1 MESRRVR
8 QLFLDFFASK
18 GHVIVP
24 SAPMVIKDDPTLMFN
39 NAGMNP
45 FKDIFLGNSPIVQ
58 PRIADTQKC
67 LRVSGKH
74 NDLEEVGVDTY
85 HHTMF
90 EMLGNWSFGDYFKQE
105 AIDWAWEL
113 LTEHYGLEKDR
124 LYVTVFGGDAGD
136 GLEEDLEARGMW
148 AAHVAEDRILAGSK
162 KDNFWEMGE
171 TGPCGPCSEI
181 HVDLR
186 SDAERA
192 AEPGRDWVNRDHP
205 QVVEIWNLVF
215 MQFNRMADGSLVPLP
230 NAHIDTGMGFER
242 LCMALQGKR
251 SNYDTDVFTPMIARI
266 AAVSGRTYTAGTG
279 KSDVAF
285 RVIADHIR
293 AVSFSIADGQL
304 PSNAGAGY
312 VIRRILRRAIRYGHS
327 FLGLHE
333 PFMHKLVGSLADQM
347 GDAFPELHAQRSLIG
362 RVILEEEEAF
372 LRTLSKGID
381 LLTDRLAALPEG
393 GVLPG
398 ASVFELYD
406 TFGFPADLTALV
418 ASEAGF
424 SIDQPGFDAELAR
437 AKERSRAAGKIKTD
451 DWVDV
456 HPAPTDEP
464 FIGYDAL
471 EADTHLVR
479 YRRVESKGKVMYQIA
494 LASTPFYPEGGGQIG
509 DTGYLWDGRER
520 IAVLDTKR
528 ENNLIVHFT
537 TTLPEVP
544 EAPVKAVVN
553 AAARRDTEKN
563 HSATHLVHEAL
574 REVLGTHVE
583 QRGSLVRPDSLR
595 FDFSHFSKP
604 SAAELLAVEDRVN
617 ERIQANLARD
627 ERRAIP
633 LAEAREAGAMM
644 LFGEKYGDRVRMIGF
659 GTSKELCGGTHVPAT
674 GAIGQFRILSEGA
687 VASGIRRIEATTGM
701 GALQRARE
709 DEAALERIRT
719 ALKSPQDVVRAT
731 EDLLARTAAMAREL
745 EVLKREQ
752 ARHVKA
758 DLLQRIEVRDGVH
771 VLVAEVDL
779 DAASVKDLAFQL
791 RSEQA
796 PFFGVLGSL
805 AEGKVTL
812 TVALSD
818 DLVSGRGM
826 NATGIVRDLARHID
840 GGGGGQPF
848 FATAGGKKPEG
859 LQAALQHAR
868 GLL

>member
-58 PRIADTQKC
+58 SRIADTQKC

-124 LYVTVFGGDAGD
+124 LYVTVFGGDSGD

-186 SDAERA
+186 SDEERA
-192 AEPGRDWVNRDHP
+192 AEPGSDWVNRDHP

-215 MQFNRMADGSLVPLP
+215 MQFNRMSDGSLVPLP

-333 PFMHKLVGSLADQM
+333 PFMHKLVGTLADQM
-347 GDAFPELHAQRSLIG
+347 GDAFPELHAQRSLIE

-381 LLTDRLAALPEG
+381 LLTDRLAALPAG

-537 TTLPEVP
+537 TAIPEVP
-544 EAPVKAVVN
+544 EAPVKAVVD

-687 VASGIRRIEATTGM
+687 VAAGIRRIEATTGM

-709 DEAALERIRT
+709 DEAALDRIRT

-758 DLLQRIEVRDGVH
+758 ALLQRIEVRDGVH

>member
-333 PFMHKLVGSLADQM
+333 PFMHKLVGTLADQM
-347 GDAFPELHAQRSLIG
+347 GDAFPELHAQRSLIE

-381 LLTDRLAALPEG
+381 LLTDRLAALPAG

-537 TTLPEVP
+537 TAIPEVP

-709 DEAALERIRT
+709 DEAALDRIRT

-771 VLVAEVDL
+771 MLVAEVDL

>member
-266 AAVSGRTYTAGTG
+266 AVVSGRTYTAGTG

-333 PFMHKLVGSLADQM
+333 PFMHKLVGTLADQM
-347 GDAFPELHAQRSLIG
+347 GDAFPELHAQRSLIE

-381 LLTDRLAALPEG
+381 LLTDRLAALPAG

-537 TTLPEVP
+537 TAIPEVP
-544 EAPVKAVVN
+544 EAPVKAVVD

-687 VASGIRRIEATTGM
+687 VAAGIRRIEATTGM

-709 DEAALERIRT
+709 DEAALDRIRT

-758 DLLQRIEVRDGVH
+758 ALLQRIEVRDGVH

>member
-333 PFMHKLVGSLADQM
+333 PFMHKLVGTLADQM
-347 GDAFPELHAQRSLIG
+347 GDAFPELHAQRSLIE

-381 LLTDRLAALPEG
+381 LLTDRLAALPAG

-537 TTLPEVP
+537 TAIPEVP
-544 EAPVKAVVN
+544 EAPVKAVVD

-687 VASGIRRIEATTGM
+687 VAAGIRRIEATTGM

-709 DEAALERIRT
+709 DEAALDRIRT

-758 DLLQRIEVRDGVH
+758 ALLQRIEVRDGVH

-818 DLVSGRGM
+818 DLVGGRGM

>member
-58 PRIADTQKC
+58 SRIADTQKC

-124 LYVTVFGGDAGD
+124 LYVTVFGGDSGD

-215 MQFNRMADGSLVPLP
+215 MQFNRMSDGSLVPLP

-347 GDAFPELHAQRSLIG
+347 GDAFPELHAQRSLIE

-381 LLTDRLAALPEG
+381 LLTDRLAALPAG

-537 TTLPEVP
+537 TAIPEVP

-687 VASGIRRIEATTGM
+687 VAAGIRRIEATTGM

-758 DLLQRIEVRDGVH
+758 DLLQRMEVRDGVH

>member
-124 LYVTVFGGDAGD
+124 LYVTVFGGDSGD

-186 SDAERA
+186 SDEERA
-192 AEPGRDWVNRDHP
+192 AEPGSHWVNRDHP

-215 MQFNRMADGSLVPLP
+215 MQFNRMSDGSLVPLP

-333 PFMHKLVGSLADQM
+333 PFMHKLVGTLADQM
-347 GDAFPELHAQRSLIG
+347 GDAFPELHAQRSLIE

-381 LLTDRLAALPEG
+381 LLTDRLAALPAG

-537 TTLPEVP
+537 STLPEVP

-687 VASGIRRIEATTGM
+687 VAAGIRRIEATTGM

-709 DEAALERIRT
+709 DEAALDRIRT

-731 EDLLARTAAMAREL
+731 EDLLARAAAMAREL

-818 DLVSGRGM
+818 DLVGGRGM

>member
-124 LYVTVFGGDAGD
+124 LYVTVFGGDSGD

-186 SDAERA
+186 SDEERA
-192 AEPGRDWVNRDHP
+192 AEPGSHWVNRDHP

-215 MQFNRMADGSLVPLP
+215 MQFNRMSDGSLVPLP

-347 GDAFPELHAQRSLIG
+347 GDAFPELHAQRSLIE

-381 LLTDRLAALPEG
+381 LLTDRLAALPAG

-537 TTLPEVP
+537 TAIPEVP

-709 DEAALERIRT
+709 DEAALDRIRT

-758 DLLQRIEVRDGVH
+758 DLVQRIEIRNGVH

-791 RSEQA
+791 RSEHA

-818 DLVSGRGM
+818 DLVGGRGM

>member
-347 GDAFPELHAQRSLIG
+347 GDAFPELHAQRSLIE

-381 LLTDRLAALPEG
+381 LLTDRLAALPAG

-520 IAVLDTKR
+520 IAVLDSKR
-528 ENNLIVHFT
+528 EYKLIVHFT
-537 TTLPEVP
+537 
-544 EAPVKAVVN
+544 
-553 AAARRDTEKN
+553 
-563 HSATHLVHEAL
+563 
-574 REVLGTHVE
+574 
-583 QRGSLVRPDSLR
+583 
-595 FDFSHFSKP
+595 
-604 SAAELLAVEDRVN
+604 
-617 ERIQANLARD
+617 
-627 ERRAIP
+627 
-633 LAEAREAGAMM
+633 
-644 LFGEKYGDRVRMIGF
+644 
-659 GTSKELCGGTHVPAT
+659 
-674 GAIGQFRILSEGA
+674 
-687 VASGIRRIEATTGM
+687 
-701 GALQRARE
+701 
-709 DEAALERIRT
+709 
-719 ALKSPQDVVRAT
+719 
-731 EDLLARTAAMAREL
+731 
-745 EVLKREQ
+745 
-752 ARHVKA
+752 
-758 DLLQRIEVRDGVH
+758 
-771 VLVAEVDL
+771 
-779 DAASVKDLAFQL
+779 
-791 RSEQA
+791 
-796 PFFGVLGSL
+796 
-805 AEGKVTL
+805 
-812 TVALSD
+812 
-818 DLVSGRGM
+818 
-826 NATGIVRDLARHID
+826 
-840 GGGGGQPF
+840 
-848 FATAGGKKPEG
+848 
-859 LQAALQHAR
+859 
-868 GLL
+868 

>member
-1 MESRRVR
+1 MS
-8 QLFLDFFASK
+8 
-18 GHVIVP
+18 
-24 SAPMVIKDDPTLMFN
+24 
-39 NAGMNP
+39 
-45 FKDIFLGNSPIVQ
+45 
-58 PRIADTQKC
+58 
-67 LRVSGKH
+67 
-74 NDLEEVGVDTY
+74 
-85 HHTMF
+85 
-90 EMLGNWSFGDYFKQE
+90 
-105 AIDWAWEL
+105 
-113 LTEHYGLEKDR
+113 
-124 LYVTVFGGDAGD
+124 
-136 GLEEDLEARGMW
+136 
-148 AAHVAEDRILAGSK
+148 
-162 KDNFWEMGE
+162 
-171 TGPCGPCSEI
+171 
-181 HVDLR
+181 
-186 SDAERA
+186 
-192 AEPGRDWVNRDHP
+192 
-205 QVVEIWNLVF
+205 
-215 MQFNRMADGSLVPLP
+215 DGSLVPLP

-347 GDAFPELHAQRSLIG
+347 GDAFPELHAQRSLIE

-381 LLTDRLAALPEG
+381 LLTDRLAALPAG

-537 TTLPEVP
+537 TAIPEVP

-709 DEAALERIRT
+709 DEAALDRIRT

-771 VLVAEVDL
+771 MLVAEVDL

>member
-1 MESRRVR
+1 
-8 QLFLDFFASK
+8 
-18 GHVIVP
+18 
-24 SAPMVIKDDPTLMFN
+24 
-39 NAGMNP
+39 
-45 FKDIFLGNSPIVQ
+45 
-58 PRIADTQKC
+58 
-67 LRVSGKH
+67 
-74 NDLEEVGVDTY
+74 
-85 HHTMF
+85 
-90 EMLGNWSFGDYFKQE
+90 
-105 AIDWAWEL
+105 
-113 LTEHYGLEKDR
+113 
-124 LYVTVFGGDAGD
+124 
-136 GLEEDLEARGMW
+136 
-148 AAHVAEDRILAGSK
+148 
-162 KDNFWEMGE
+162 
-171 TGPCGPCSEI
+171 
-181 HVDLR
+181 
-186 SDAERA
+186 
-192 AEPGRDWVNRDHP
+192 
-205 QVVEIWNLVF
+205 
-215 MQFNRMADGSLVPLP
+215 
-230 NAHIDTGMGFER
+230 
-242 LCMALQGKR
+242 
-251 SNYDTDVFTPMIARI
+251 
-266 AAVSGRTYTAGTG
+266 
-279 KSDVAF
+279 
-285 RVIADHIR
+285 
-293 AVSFSIADGQL
+293 
-304 PSNAGAGY
+304 
-312 VIRRILRRAIRYGHS
+312 
-327 FLGLHE
+327 
-333 PFMHKLVGSLADQM
+333 MHRLVGTLADQM
-347 GDAFPELHAQRSLIG
+347 GDAFPELHAQRALIE

-381 LLTDRLAALPEG
+381 LLSDRLAKLPAG
-393 GVLPG
+393 GTLPG

-418 ASEAGF
+418 ASEGGYAIDSAGF
-424 SIDQPGFDAELAR
+424 EAELAR
-437 AKERSRAAGKIKTD
+437 AKERSRAAGKVKTD
-451 DWVDV
+451 DWVEV
-456 HPAPTDEP
+456 RPSGASEP
-464 FIGYDAL
+464 FVGYDCL
-471 EADTHLVR
+471 EADAHIVR
-479 YRRVESKGKVMYQIA
+479 YRRVEARGKVLFQIA
-494 LASTPFYPEGGGQIG
+494 LDATPFYPEGGGQVG
-509 DTGYLWDGRER
+509 DTGYLWDGKER
-520 IAVLDTKR
+520 VAVLDTKR

-537 TTLPEVP
+537 NAIPEVP
-544 EAPVKAVVN
+544 EAPVQAVVD

-687 VASGIRRIEATTGM
+687 VAAGIRRIEATTGM

-709 DEAALERIRT
+709 DEAALDRIRT

-758 DLLQRIEVRDGVH
+758 ALLQRIEVRDGVH

-826 NATGIVRDLARHID
+826 NATGIVRESRTLPGVTAVQASATTRGDLYLMSND
-840 GGGGGQPF
+840 GRLQRCAPISGTVTAPAVTGEEPAQP
-848 FATAGGKKPEG
+848 AETTKAEEAAPAPDEAASTSTQEPTPEPSMDPAGV
-859 LQAALQHAR
+859 
-868 GLL
+868 

>member
-1 MESRRVR
+1 
-8 QLFLDFFASK
+8 
-18 GHVIVP
+18 
-24 SAPMVIKDDPTLMFN
+24 
-39 NAGMNP
+39 
-45 FKDIFLGNSPIVQ
+45 
-58 PRIADTQKC
+58 
-67 LRVSGKH
+67 
-74 NDLEEVGVDTY
+74 
-85 HHTMF
+85 
-90 EMLGNWSFGDYFKQE
+90 
-105 AIDWAWEL
+105 
-113 LTEHYGLEKDR
+113 
-124 LYVTVFGGDAGD
+124 
-136 GLEEDLEARGMW
+136 
-148 AAHVAEDRILAGSK
+148 
-162 KDNFWEMGE
+162 
-171 TGPCGPCSEI
+171 
-181 HVDLR
+181 
-186 SDAERA
+186 
-192 AEPGRDWVNRDHP
+192 
-205 QVVEIWNLVF
+205 
-215 MQFNRMADGSLVPLP
+215 
-230 NAHIDTGMGFER
+230 
-242 LCMALQGKR
+242 
-251 SNYDTDVFTPMIARI
+251 
-266 AAVSGRTYTAGTG
+266 
-279 KSDVAF
+279 
-285 RVIADHIR
+285 
-293 AVSFSIADGQL
+293 
-304 PSNAGAGY
+304 
-312 VIRRILRRAIRYGHS
+312 
-327 FLGLHE
+327 
-333 PFMHKLVGSLADQM
+333 M
-347 GDAFPELHAQRSLIG
+347 GDAFPELHAQRSLIE

-381 LLTDRLAALPEG
+381 LLTDRLAALPAG

-537 TTLPEVP
+537 TAIPEVP
-544 EAPVKAVVN
+544 EAPVKAVVD

-687 VASGIRRIEATTGM
+687 VAAGIRRIEATTGM

-709 DEAALERIRT
+709 DEAALDRIRT

-758 DLLQRIEVRDGVH
+758 ALLQRIEVRDGVH

>member
-333 PFMHKLVGSLADQM
+333 PFMHKLVGTLADQM
-347 GDAFPELHAQRSLIG
+347 GDAFPELHAQRSLIE

-381 LLTDRLAALPEG
+381 LLTDRLAALPAG

-537 TTLPEVP
+537 ATLPEVP
-544 EAPVKAVVN
+544 EAPVKAVVD

-687 VASGIRRIEATTGM
+687 VAAGIRRIEATTGM

-709 DEAALERIRT
+709 DEAALDRIRT

-758 DLLQRIEVRDGVH
+758 ALLQRIEVRDGVH

-818 DLVSGRGM
+818 DLVGGRGM

>member
-347 GDAFPELHAQRSLIG
+347 GDAFPELHAQRSLIE

-381 LLTDRLAALPEG
+381 LLTDRLAALPAS

-537 TTLPEVP
+537 TAIPEVP

-709 DEAALERIRT
+709 DEAALDRIRT

-771 VLVAEVDL
+771 MLVAEVDL